1 MWVRVEFFG
10 LSAECASKLNVTLA
24 NVGAVMSKAK
34 DPWWI
39 IGSAAL
45 AVHLKQ
51 DITVNDIDV
60 LLSVDDACIVR
71 TALAIPLAAINPHPL
86 FHSEEYFTWDQNSV
100 PVEFMAGFSVCVAGA
115 WQLVSCHTRL
125 AVDVGGQAIYIP
137 DLAEMASLL
146 ELFGRPKDRERLA
159 LIKER
164 SFSV

>member
-1 MWVRVEFFG
+1 MWVWLEFFG
-10 LSAECASKLNVTLA
+10 LSAECATKLNVTLA
-24 NVGAVMSKAK
+24 DVGAVMSKAK

-45 AVHLKQ
+45 AVHLKH
-51 DITVNDIDV
+51 DIIVNDIDV
-60 LLSVDDACIVR
+60 LLSVDDARLVR
-71 TALAIPLAAINPHPL
+71 AALGIPSAAISPHPL
-86 FHSEEYFTWDQNSV
+86 FHSEEYFTWDRNRV

-115 WQLVSCHTRL
+115 WQLVSCRTRL
-125 AVDVGGQAIYIP
+125 AVGVGGQAIYVP
-137 DLAEMASLL
+137 DLTELASLL